1 MAMNNRVLSIEIG
14 NSFTKICEMD
24 YKVKKPKVYKV
35 LTVETPEG
43 IVVDGMLQPTQ
54 EYADR
59 MVNALGT
66 NGIRTKKV
74 IFTISSTRV
83 ASREVQ
89 IPNVKASKIEALVKT
104 NANEY
109 FPVDLTQ
116 YEIGHYLAGG
126 LTENGKL
133 RVMALAVP
141 KALLDSYYQLAQMCS
156 WEVECFDYS
165 SNSLYQIL
173 RDEKSEKVTMVIK
186 IDENSTIVT
195 VLSAGKVLLQRTV
208 AYGVQD
214 AIDTMIASGAYAVND
229 PMSAVERFQKKTCLN
244 RVLHPGDKV
253 WEENAGRWED
263 EDAGNVEVT
272 EARQKITASLE
283 PLIVGVSRV
292 IDFYDSRNSENPIEK
307 SYVTGLG
314 GSFSGMSKLFTN
326 CLERKV
332 HTLSEM
338 DDKIGMSKAIRSTR
352 PAAYISCLGA
362 VLAPVGL
369 IDKSTQKSKGLT
381 VVSGTNY
388 TFVSVAVLVLGVIL
402 SIAMAATSVTRYLGN
417 VAQNV
422 YLQNRV
428 QELQPAQAVY
438 NDYLAAEAQYD
449 KYTYLYAYTQ
459 TPNENLVEFINELEQ
474 ILPDS
479 FYTNSFSS
487 DQTGISMSVT
497 VEGKAAAARTILNI
511 RNMQSIDDVEISNIT
526 DSKDE
531 TGTSIVTFSITGSYK
546 VLGVILSIAMAA
558 TSVTRYLGNVAQNV
572 YLQNRVQELQPAQA
586 VYNDYLAAEA
596 QYDKYTY
603 LYAYTQTPNENLV
616 EFINE
621 LEQILP
627 DSFYTNSFSSDQ
639 TGISMSVT
647 VEGKAAAARTIL
659 NIRNMQSID
668 DVEISNITDSKDE
681 TGTSIVTFSIT
692 GSYKELTDETEESG
706 EAQADT
712 QTAQ

>member
-14 NSFTKICEMD
+14 NSFTKICEID

-43 IVVDGMLQPTQ
+43 VVVDGMLQPTQ
-54 EYADR
+54 EYADHL
-59 MVNALGT
+59 VNALGT

-89 IPNVKASKIEALVKT
+89 IPNVKASKIEALVKI
-104 NANEY
+104 NANDY

-126 LTENGKL
+126 LTEEGKL

-141 KALLDSYYQLAQMCS
+141 KALLDSYYQLAQMCG

-173 RDEKSEKVTMVIK
+173 RDEKSEKVTMMIK

-214 AIDTMIASGAYAVND
+214 AIETMIASGAYAVND

-244 RVLHPGDKV
+244 RVLHQGDKL

-272 EARQKITASLE
+272 AARQKITSSLE

-292 IDFYDSRNSENPIEK
+292 IDFYDSRNSNTPIERT
-307 SYVTGLG
+307 YVTGLG

-332 HTLSEM
+332 HTLSDM

-369 IDKSTQKSKGLT
+369 IDKSQQKGKGMT

-402 SIAMAATSVTRYLGN
+402 SIAMAVTSLTRYFGTVAEN
-417 VAQNV
+417 VA
-422 YLQNRV
+422 LQARV
-428 QELQPAQAVY
+428 EELQPAQTVY
-438 NDYLAAEAQYD
+438 NEYLSTAAQYD
-449 KYTYLYAYTQ
+449 KYKYLYEYTEN
-459 TPNENLVEFINELEQ
+459 PNENLVEFINELEQ
-474 ILPDS
+474 ILPSS
-479 FYTNSFSS
+479 FWTNSFSS
-487 DQTGISMSVT
+487 DMEGISMSVT

-511 RNMQSIDDVEISNIT
+511 RNMESIEDVQISNIT
-526 DSKDE
+526 DTQNELGESA
-531 TGTSIVTFSITGSYK
+531 VTFSITG
-546 VLGVILSIAMAA
+546 
-558 TSVTRYLGNVAQNV
+558 
-572 YLQNRVQELQPAQA
+572 
-586 VYNDYLAAEA
+586 
-596 QYDKYTY
+596 TY
-603 LYAYTQTPNENLV
+603 ADIHADTEETE
-616 EFINE
+616 
-621 LEQILP
+621 
-627 DSFYTNSFSSDQ
+627 S
-639 TGISMSVT
+639 TGDT
-647 VEGKAAAARTIL
+647 
-659 NIRNMQSID
+659 
-668 DVEISNITDSKDE
+668 
-681 TGTSIVTFSIT
+681 TGT
-692 GSYKELTDETEESG
+692 
-706 EAQADT
+706 
-712 QTAQ
+712 TAQ

>member
-14 NSFTKICEMD
+14 NSFTKICEID

-43 IVVDGMLQPTQ
+43 VVVDGMLQPTQ
-54 EYADR
+54 EYADHL
-59 MVNALGT
+59 VNALGT

-104 NANEY
+104 NANDY

-126 LTENGKL
+126 LTEEGKL

-141 KALLDSYYQLAQMCS
+141 KALLNSYYQLAQMCG

-173 RDEKSEKVTMVIK
+173 RDEKSEKVTMMIK

-214 AIDTMIASGAYAVND
+214 AIETMIASGAYAVND

-244 RVLHPGDKV
+244 RVLHQGDKL

-272 EARQKITASLE
+272 AARQKITSSLE

-292 IDFYDSRNSENPIEK
+292 IDFYDSRNSNTPIERT
-307 SYVTGLG
+307 YVTGLG

-332 HTLSEM
+332 HTLSDM

-369 IDKSTQKSKGLT
+369 IDKSQQKGKGMT

-402 SIAMAATSVTRYLGN
+402 SIAMAVTSLTRYFGTVAEN
-417 VAQNV
+417 VA
-422 YLQNRV
+422 LQARV
-428 QELQPAQAVY
+428 EELQPAQTVY
-438 NDYLAAEAQYD
+438 NEYLSAAAQYD
-449 KYTYLYAYTQ
+449 KYKYLYEYTEN
-459 TPNENLVEFINELEQ
+459 PNENLVEFINELEQ

-479 FYTNSFSS
+479 FYTDSFSS
-487 DQTGISMSVT
+487 DQTGISMTVN

-511 RNMQSIDDVEISNIT
+511 RNMESIEDVQISNIT
-526 DSKDE
+526 DNQDE
-531 TGTSIVTFSITGSYK
+531 MGGSWVMFSMTGTYRE
-546 VLGVILSIAMAA
+546 LS
-558 TSVTRYLGNVAQNV
+558 
-572 YLQNRVQELQPAQA
+572 
-586 VYNDYLAAEA
+586 
-596 QYDKYTY
+596 
-603 LYAYTQTPNENLV
+603 
-616 EFINE
+616 
-621 LEQILP
+621 
-627 DSFYTNSFSSDQ
+627 
-639 TGISMSVT
+639 
-647 VEGKAAAARTIL
+647 
-659 NIRNMQSID
+659 
-668 DVEISNITDSKDE
+668 
-681 TGTSIVTFSIT
+681 
-692 GSYKELTDETEESG
+692 DETEETG
-706 EAQADT
+706 ETVEST
-712 QTAQ
+712 QSVQ

>member
-14 NSFTKICEMD
+14 NSFTKICEID

-43 IVVDGMLQPTQ
+43 VVVDGMLQPTQ
-54 EYADR
+54 EYADHL
-59 MVNALGT
+59 VNALGT
-66 NGIRTKKV
+66 NGIRTKRV

-89 IPNVKASKIEALVKT
+89 IPNVKANKIEALVKT
-104 NANEY
+104 NANDY

-126 LTENGKL
+126 LTEEGKL

-141 KALLDSYYQLAQMCS
+141 KALLDSYYQLAQMCG

-173 RDEKSEKVTMVIK
+173 RDEKSEKVTMMIK

-214 AIDTMIASGAYAVND
+214 AIETMIASGAYAVSD

-244 RVLHPGDKV
+244 RVLHQGDKL

-263 EDAGNVEVT
+263 EDAGNAEVT
-272 EARQKITASLE
+272 AARQKITSSLE

-292 IDFYDSRNSENPIEK
+292 IDFYDSRNSNTPIERT
-307 SYVTGLG
+307 YVTGLG

-332 HTLSEM
+332 HTLSDM

-369 IDKSTQKSKGLT
+369 IDKSQQKGKGMT

-402 SIAMAATSVTRYLGN
+402 SIAMAVTSLTRYFGTVAEN
-417 VAQNV
+417 VA
-422 YLQNRV
+422 LQARV
-428 QELQPAQAVY
+428 EELQPAQTVY
-438 NDYLAAEAQYD
+438 NEYLSTAAQYD
-449 KYTYLYAYTQ
+449 KYKYLYEYTEN
-459 TPNENLVEFINELEQ
+459 PNENLVEFINELEQ

-479 FYTNSFSS
+479 FYTDSFSS
-487 DQTGISMSVT
+487 DQTGISMTVN

-511 RNMQSIDDVEISNIT
+511 RNMESIEDVQISNIT
-526 DSKDE
+526 DNQDE
-531 TGTSIVTFSITGSYK
+531 MGGSWVMFSMTGTYRE
-546 VLGVILSIAMAA
+546 LS
-558 TSVTRYLGNVAQNV
+558 
-572 YLQNRVQELQPAQA
+572 
-586 VYNDYLAAEA
+586 
-596 QYDKYTY
+596 
-603 LYAYTQTPNENLV
+603 
-616 EFINE
+616 
-621 LEQILP
+621 
-627 DSFYTNSFSSDQ
+627 
-639 TGISMSVT
+639 
-647 VEGKAAAARTIL
+647 
-659 NIRNMQSID
+659 
-668 DVEISNITDSKDE
+668 
-681 TGTSIVTFSIT
+681 
-692 GSYKELTDETEESG
+692 DETEETG
-706 EAQADT
+706 ETVEST
-712 QTAQ
+712 QSVQ

>member
-14 NSFTKICEMD
+14 NSFTKICEID

-43 IVVDGMLQPTQ
+43 VVVDGMLQPTQ
-54 EYADR
+54 EYADHL
-59 MVNALGT
+59 VNALGT
-66 NGIRTKKV
+66 NGIRTKRV

-89 IPNVKASKIEALVKT
+89 IPNVKANKIEALVKT
-104 NANEY
+104 NANDY

-126 LTENGKL
+126 LTEEGKL

-141 KALLDSYYQLAQMCS
+141 KALLNSYYQLAQMCG

-173 RDEKSEKVTMVIK
+173 RDEKSEKVTMMIK

-214 AIDTMIASGAYAVND
+214 AIETMIASGAYAVND

-244 RVLHPGDKV
+244 RVLHQGDKL

-272 EARQKITASLE
+272 AARQKITASLE

-292 IDFYDSRNSENPIEK
+292 IDFYDSRNSNTPIERT
-307 SYVTGLG
+307 YVTGLG

-369 IDKSTQKSKGLT
+369 IDKSTQKAKGLT

-402 SIAMAATSVTRYLGN
+402 SIAMAVTSLTRYFGTVAEN
-417 VAQNV
+417 VA
-422 YLQNRV
+422 LQARV
-428 QELQPAQAVY
+428 EELQPAQTVY
-438 NDYLAAEAQYD
+438 NEYLSTAAQYD
-449 KYTYLYAYTQ
+449 KYKYLYEYTEN
-459 TPNENLVEFINELEQ
+459 PNENLVEFINELEQ
-474 ILPDS
+474 ILPSS
-479 FYTNSFSS
+479 FWTNSFSS
-487 DQTGISMSVT
+487 DMEGISMSVT

-511 RNMQSIDDVEISNIT
+511 RNMESIEDVQISNIT
-526 DSKDE
+526 DTQNELGESA
-531 TGTSIVTFSITGSYK
+531 VTFSITG
-546 VLGVILSIAMAA
+546 
-558 TSVTRYLGNVAQNV
+558 
-572 YLQNRVQELQPAQA
+572 
-586 VYNDYLAAEA
+586 
-596 QYDKYTY
+596 TY
-603 LYAYTQTPNENLV
+603 ADIHADTEETE
-616 EFINE
+616 
-621 LEQILP
+621 
-627 DSFYTNSFSSDQ
+627 S
-639 TGISMSVT
+639 TGDT
-647 VEGKAAAARTIL
+647 
-659 NIRNMQSID
+659 
-668 DVEISNITDSKDE
+668 
-681 TGTSIVTFSIT
+681 TGT
-692 GSYKELTDETEESG
+692 
-706 EAQADT
+706 
-712 QTAQ
+712 TAQ

>member
-14 NSFTKICEMD
+14 NSFTKICEID

-43 IVVDGMLQPTQ
+43 VVVDGMLQPTQ
-54 EYADR
+54 EYADHL
-59 MVNALGT
+59 VNALGT
-66 NGIRTKKV
+66 NGIRTKRV

-89 IPNVKASKIEALVKT
+89 IPNVKANKIEALVKT
-104 NANEY
+104 NANDY

-126 LTENGKL
+126 LTEEGKL

-141 KALLDSYYQLAQMCS
+141 KALLNSYYQLAQMCG

-173 RDEKSEKVTMVIK
+173 RDEKSEKVTMMIK

-214 AIDTMIASGAYAVND
+214 AIETMIASGAYAVND

-244 RVLHPGDKV
+244 RVLHQGDKL

-272 EARQKITASLE
+272 AARQKITASLE

-292 IDFYDSRNSENPIEK
+292 IDFYDSRNSNTPIERT
-307 SYVTGLG
+307 YVTGLG

-332 HTLSEM
+332 HTLSDM

-369 IDKSTQKSKGLT
+369 IDKSQQKGKGMT

-402 SIAMAATSVTRYLGN
+402 SIAMAVTSLTRYFGTVAEN
-417 VAQNV
+417 VA
-422 YLQNRV
+422 LQARV
-428 QELQPAQAVY
+428 EELQPAQTVY
-438 NDYLAAEAQYD
+438 NEYLSAAAQYD
-449 KYTYLYAYTQ
+449 KYKYLYEYTEN
-459 TPNENLVEFINELEQ
+459 PNENLVEFINELEQ

-479 FYTNSFSS
+479 FYTDSFSS
-487 DQTGISMSVT
+487 DQTGISMTVN

-511 RNMQSIDDVEISNIT
+511 RNMESVEDVQISNIT
-526 DSKDE
+526 DNQDE
-531 TGTSIVTFSITGSYK
+531 MGGSWVMFSMTGTYRE
-546 VLGVILSIAMAA
+546 LS
-558 TSVTRYLGNVAQNV
+558 
-572 YLQNRVQELQPAQA
+572 
-586 VYNDYLAAEA
+586 
-596 QYDKYTY
+596 
-603 LYAYTQTPNENLV
+603 
-616 EFINE
+616 
-621 LEQILP
+621 
-627 DSFYTNSFSSDQ
+627 
-639 TGISMSVT
+639 
-647 VEGKAAAARTIL
+647 
-659 NIRNMQSID
+659 
-668 DVEISNITDSKDE
+668 
-681 TGTSIVTFSIT
+681 
-692 GSYKELTDETEESG
+692 DETEETG
-706 EAQADT
+706 ETVEST
-712 QTAQ
+712 QSVQ

>member
-1 MAMNNRVLSIEIG
+1 MNNRVLSIEIG

-54 EYADR
+54 EYADHL
-59 MVNALGT
+59 VNALGT

-74 IFTISSTRV
+74 LFTISSTRV

-89 IPNVKASKIEALVKT
+89 IPNVKANKIEALVKT
-104 NANEY
+104 NASDY

-126 LTENGKL
+126 LAENGKL

-141 KALLDSYYQLAQMCS
+141 KALLNSYYQLAQMCG
-156 WEVECFDYS
+156 WEIECFDYS

-214 AIDTMIASGAYAVND
+214 AIDTMIASGAYAVNN

-272 EARQKITASLE
+272 AARQKITASLE

-369 IDKSTQKSKGLT
+369 IDKSTQKAKGLT

-402 SIAMAATSVTRYLGN
+402 SIAMAATSVTRYFGTVAEN
-417 VAQNV
+417 VA
-422 YLQNRV
+422 LQARV
-428 QELQPAQAVY
+428 EELQPAQTVY
-438 NDYLAAEAQYD
+438 NEYLSTAAQYD
-449 KYTYLYAYTQ
+449 KYKYLYEYTEN
-459 TPNENLVEFINELEQ
+459 PNENLVEFINELEQ
-474 ILPDS
+474 ILPSS
-479 FYTNSFSS
+479 FWTNSFSS
-487 DQTGISMSVT
+487 DMEGISMSVT

-511 RNMQSIDDVEISNIT
+511 RNMKSISDVQISNIT
-526 DSKDE
+526 DTQNELGESA
-531 TGTSIVTFSITGSYK
+531 VTFSITG
-546 VLGVILSIAMAA
+546 
-558 TSVTRYLGNVAQNV
+558 
-572 YLQNRVQELQPAQA
+572 
-586 VYNDYLAAEA
+586 
-596 QYDKYTY
+596 TY
-603 LYAYTQTPNENLV
+603 ADIHADTEETE
-616 EFINE
+616 
-621 LEQILP
+621 
-627 DSFYTNSFSSDQ
+627 S
-639 TGISMSVT
+639 TGDT
-647 VEGKAAAARTIL
+647 
-659 NIRNMQSID
+659 
-668 DVEISNITDSKDE
+668 
-681 TGTSIVTFSIT
+681 TGT
-692 GSYKELTDETEESG
+692 
-706 EAQADT
+706 
-712 QTAQ
+712 TAQ

>member
-14 NSFTKICEMD
+14 NSFTKICEID

-43 IVVDGMLQPTQ
+43 VVVDGMLQPTQ
-54 EYADR
+54 EYADHL
-59 MVNALGT
+59 VNALGT
-66 NGIRTKKV
+66 NGIRTKRV

-104 NANEY
+104 NANDY

-126 LTENGKL
+126 LTEEGKL

-141 KALLDSYYQLAQMCS
+141 KALLDSYYQLAQMCG

-173 RDEKSEKVTMVIK
+173 RDEKSEKVTMMIK

-214 AIDTMIASGAYAVND
+214 AIETMIASGAYAVND

-244 RVLHPGDKV
+244 RVLHQGDKL

-263 EDAGNVEVT
+263 EDAGNAEVT
-272 EARQKITASLE
+272 AARQKITSSLE

-292 IDFYDSRNSENPIEK
+292 IDFYDSRNSNTPIERT
-307 SYVTGLG
+307 YVTGLG

-332 HTLSEM
+332 HTLSDME
-338 DDKIGMSKAIRSTR
+338 DKIGMSKAIRSTR

-369 IDKSTQKSKGLT
+369 IDKSQQKAKGMT

-402 SIAMAATSVTRYLGN
+402 SIAMAVTSMTRYFGTVAEN
-417 VAQNV
+417 VA
-422 YLQNRV
+422 LQARV
-428 QELQPAQAVY
+428 EELQPAQTVY
-438 NDYLAAEAQYD
+438 NEYLSAAAQYD
-449 KYTYLYAYTQ
+449 KYKYLYEYTEN
-459 TPNENLVEFINELEQ
+459 PNENLVEFINELEQ

-479 FYTNSFSS
+479 FYTDSFSS
-487 DQTGISMSVT
+487 DQTGISMTVN

-511 RNMQSIDDVEISNIT
+511 RNMESIEDVQISNIT
-526 DSKDE
+526 DNQDE
-531 TGTSIVTFSITGSYK
+531 MGGSWVMFSMTGTYRE
-546 VLGVILSIAMAA
+546 LS
-558 TSVTRYLGNVAQNV
+558 
-572 YLQNRVQELQPAQA
+572 
-586 VYNDYLAAEA
+586 
-596 QYDKYTY
+596 
-603 LYAYTQTPNENLV
+603 
-616 EFINE
+616 
-621 LEQILP
+621 
-627 DSFYTNSFSSDQ
+627 
-639 TGISMSVT
+639 
-647 VEGKAAAARTIL
+647 
-659 NIRNMQSID
+659 
-668 DVEISNITDSKDE
+668 
-681 TGTSIVTFSIT
+681 
-692 GSYKELTDETEESG
+692 DETEETG
-706 EAQADT
+706 ETVEST
-712 QTAQ
+712 QSVQ

>member
-1 MAMNNRVLSIEIG
+1 MNNRVLSIEIG
-14 NSFTKICEMD
+14 NSFTKICEID

-43 IVVDGMLQPTQ
+43 VVVDGMLQPTQ
-54 EYADR
+54 EYADHL
-59 MVNALGT
+59 VNALGT
-66 NGIRTKKV
+66 NGIRTRKV

-89 IPNVKASKIEALVKT
+89 IPNVKANKIEALVKT
-104 NANEY
+104 NANDY

-126 LTENGKL
+126 LTEDGKL

-141 KALLDSYYQLAQMCS
+141 KALLNSYYQLAQMCG

-173 RDEKSEKVTMVIK
+173 RDEKTETVTMMIK
-186 IDENSTIVT
+186 IDENNTIVT

-214 AIDTMIASGAYAVND
+214 AIETMIASGAYAVND

-244 RVLHPGDKV
+244 RVLHQGDKL

-272 EARQKITASLE
+272 AARQKITSSLE
-283 PLIVGVSRV
+283 TLIVGVSRV
-292 IDFYDSRNSENPIEK
+292 IDFYDSRNGDNPIQK
-307 SYVTGLG
+307 TFVTGLG

-332 HTLSEM
+332 HTLSDME
-338 DDKIGMSKAIRSTR
+338 DKIGMSKAIRSTR

-369 IDKSTQKSKGLT
+369 IDKSQQKTKGMT

-402 SIAMAATSVTRYLGN
+402 SIAMAVTSLTRYFGTVAEN
-417 VAQNV
+417 VA
-422 YLQNRV
+422 LQARV
-428 QELQPAQAVY
+428 EELQPAQAVY
-438 NDYLAAEAQYD
+438 NDYLATAAQYD
-449 KYTYLYAYTQ
+449 KYQYLYEYTEN
-459 TPNENLVEFINELEQ
+459 PNENLVEFINELEQ
-474 ILPDS
+474 ILPSS
-479 FYTNSFSS
+479 FWTNSFSS
-487 DQTGISMSVT
+487 DMEGISMSVT

-511 RNMQSIDDVEISNIT
+511 RNMESIEDVQISGIT

-531 TGTSIVTFSITGSYK
+531 AGKSTVTFSITGTYK
-546 VLGVILSIAMAA
+546 A
-558 TSVTRYLGNVAQNV
+558 
-572 YLQNRVQELQPAQA
+572 
-586 VYNDYLAAEA
+586 
-596 QYDKYTY
+596 
-603 LYAYTQTPNENLV
+603 
-616 EFINE
+616 
-621 LEQILP
+621 
-627 DSFYTNSFSSDQ
+627 
-639 TGISMSVT
+639 
-647 VEGKAAAARTIL
+647 
-659 NIRNMQSID
+659 
-668 DVEISNITDSKDE
+668 
-681 TGTSIVTFSIT
+681 
-692 GSYKELTDETEESG
+692 LTDESAEQT
-706 EAQADT
+706 DT
-712 QTAQ
+712 LTVQ

>member
-1 MAMNNRVLSIEIG
+1 MAMNNRVLSIEIS
-14 NSFTKICEMD
+14 NSFTKICEID

-43 IVVDGMLQPTQ
+43 VVVDGMLQPTQ
-54 EYADR
+54 EYADHL
-59 MVNALGT
+59 VNALGT
-66 NGIRTKKV
+66 NGIHTKRV

-89 IPNVKASKIEALVKT
+89 IPNVKANKIEALVKT
-104 NANEY
+104 NANDY

-126 LTENGKL
+126 LTEEGKL

-141 KALLDSYYQLAQMCS
+141 KALLDSYYQLAQMCG

-173 RDEKSEKVTMVIK
+173 RDEKSEKVTMMIK

-214 AIDTMIASGAYAVND
+214 AIETMIASGAYAVND

-244 RVLHPGDKV
+244 RVLHQGDKL

-272 EARQKITASLE
+272 AARQKITSSLE

-292 IDFYDSRNSENPIEK
+292 IDFYDSRNSNTPIERT
-307 SYVTGLG
+307 YVTGLG

-332 HTLSEM
+332 HTLSDM

-369 IDKSTQKSKGLT
+369 IDKSQQKGKGMT

-402 SIAMAATSVTRYLGN
+402 SIAMAVTSLTRYFGTVAEN
-417 VAQNV
+417 VA
-422 YLQNRV
+422 LQARV
-428 QELQPAQAVY
+428 EELQPAQTVY
-438 NDYLAAEAQYD
+438 NEYLSTAAQYD
-449 KYTYLYAYTQ
+449 KYKYLYEYTEN
-459 TPNENLVEFINELEQ
+459 PNENLVEFINELEQ

-479 FYTNSFSS
+479 FYTDSFSS
-487 DQTGISMSVT
+487 DQTGISMTVN

-511 RNMQSIDDVEISNIT
+511 RNMESIEDVQISNIT
-526 DSKDE
+526 DNQDE
-531 TGTSIVTFSITGSYK
+531 MGGSWVMFSMTGTYRE
-546 VLGVILSIAMAA
+546 LS
-558 TSVTRYLGNVAQNV
+558 
-572 YLQNRVQELQPAQA
+572 
-586 VYNDYLAAEA
+586 
-596 QYDKYTY
+596 
-603 LYAYTQTPNENLV
+603 
-616 EFINE
+616 
-621 LEQILP
+621 
-627 DSFYTNSFSSDQ
+627 
-639 TGISMSVT
+639 
-647 VEGKAAAARTIL
+647 
-659 NIRNMQSID
+659 
-668 DVEISNITDSKDE
+668 
-681 TGTSIVTFSIT
+681 
-692 GSYKELTDETEESG
+692 DETEETG
-706 EAQADT
+706 ETVEST
-712 QTAQ
+712 QSVQ

>member
-1 MAMNNRVLSIEIG
+1 MNNRVLSIEIG
-14 NSFTKICEMD
+14 NSFTKICEID

-43 IVVDGMLQPTQ
+43 VVVDGMLQPTQ
-54 EYADR
+54 EYADHL
-59 MVNALGT
+59 VSALGT
-66 NGIRTKKV
+66 NGIRTRRV

-89 IPNVKASKIEALVKT
+89 IPNVKANKIEALVKT
-104 NANEY
+104 NANDY

-126 LTENGKL
+126 LTEEGKL

-141 KALLDSYYQLAQMCS
+141 KALLNSYYQLAQMCG

-173 RDEKSEKVTMVIK
+173 RDEKSEKVTMMIK
-186 IDENSTIVT
+186 IDENNTIVT

-214 AIDTMIASGAYAVND
+214 AIETMIASGAYAVND

-244 RVLHPGDKV
+244 RVLHQGDKV

-272 EARQKITASLE
+272 AARQKITASLE

-292 IDFYDSRNSENPIEK
+292 IDFYDSRNGDTPIERT
-307 SYVTGLG
+307 YVTGLG

-332 HTLSEM
+332 HTLSDM

-369 IDKSTQKSKGLT
+369 IDKSQQKAKGMT

-402 SIAMAATSVTRYLGN
+402 SIAMAVTSLTRYFGTVAEN
-417 VAQNV
+417 VA
-422 YLQNRV
+422 LQARV
-428 QELQPAQAVY
+428 EELQPAQAVY
-438 NDYLAAEAQYD
+438 NEYLSAAAQYD
-449 KYTYLYAYTQ
+449 KYKYLYEYTEN
-459 TPNENLVEFINELEQ
+459 PNENLVEFINELEQ

-479 FYTNSFSS
+479 FYTDSFSS
-487 DQTGISMSVT
+487 DQTGISMTVN

-511 RNMQSIDDVEISNIT
+511 RNMESIEDVQISNIT
-526 DSKDE
+526 DNQDE
-531 TGTSIVTFSITGSYK
+531 MGGSWVMFSMTGTY
-546 VLGVILSIAMAA
+546 
-558 TSVTRYLGNVAQNV
+558 R
-572 YLQNRVQELQPAQA
+572 
-586 VYNDYLAAEA
+586 
-596 QYDKYTY
+596 
-603 LYAYTQTPNENLV
+603 
-616 EFINE
+616 
-621 LEQILP
+621 
-627 DSFYTNSFSSDQ
+627 
-639 TGISMSVT
+639 
-647 VEGKAAAARTIL
+647 
-659 NIRNMQSID
+659 
-668 DVEISNITDSKDE
+668 
-681 TGTSIVTFSIT
+681 
-692 GSYKELTDETEESG
+692 ELTDETEETEETG
-706 EAQADT
+706 ETVEST
-712 QTAQ
+712 QSVQ

>member
-14 NSFTKICEMD
+14 NSFTKICEID

-43 IVVDGMLQPTQ
+43 VVVDGMLQPTQ
-54 EYADR
+54 EYADHL
-59 MVNALGT
+59 VNALGT

-89 IPNVKASKIEALVKT
+89 IPNVKANKIEALVKT
-104 NANEY
+104 NANDY

-126 LTENGKL
+126 LTEEGKL

-141 KALLDSYYQLAQMCS
+141 KALLNSYYQLAQMCG

-173 RDEKSEKVTMVIK
+173 RDEKSEKVTMMIK
-186 IDENSTIVT
+186 IDENNTIVT

-214 AIDTMIASGAYAVND
+214 AIETMIASGAYAVND

-244 RVLHPGDKV
+244 RVLHQGDKV

-272 EARQKITASLE
+272 AARQKITSTLE

-292 IDFYDSRNSENPIEK
+292 IDFYDSRNGDTPIERT
-307 SYVTGLG
+307 YVTGLG

-332 HTLSEM
+332 HTLSDM

-369 IDKSTQKSKGLT
+369 IDKSQQKAKGMT

-402 SIAMAATSVTRYLGN
+402 SIAMAVTSLTRYFGTVAEN
-417 VAQNV
+417 VA
-422 YLQNRV
+422 LQARV
-428 QELQPAQAVY
+428 EELQPAQTVY
-438 NDYLAAEAQYD
+438 NEYLSAAAQYD
-449 KYTYLYAYTQ
+449 KYKYLYEYTEN
-459 TPNENLVEFINELEQ
+459 PNENLVEFINELEQ

-479 FYTNSFSS
+479 FYTDSFSS
-487 DQTGISMSVT
+487 DQTGISMTVN

-511 RNMQSIDDVEISNIT
+511 RNMESIEDVQISNIT
-526 DSKDE
+526 DNQDE
-531 TGTSIVTFSITGSYK
+531 MGGSWVMFSMTGTYRE
-546 VLGVILSIAMAA
+546 LS
-558 TSVTRYLGNVAQNV
+558 
-572 YLQNRVQELQPAQA
+572 
-586 VYNDYLAAEA
+586 
-596 QYDKYTY
+596 
-603 LYAYTQTPNENLV
+603 
-616 EFINE
+616 
-621 LEQILP
+621 
-627 DSFYTNSFSSDQ
+627 
-639 TGISMSVT
+639 
-647 VEGKAAAARTIL
+647 
-659 NIRNMQSID
+659 
-668 DVEISNITDSKDE
+668 
-681 TGTSIVTFSIT
+681 
-692 GSYKELTDETEESG
+692 DETEETG
-706 EAQADT
+706 ETVEST
-712 QTAQ
+712 QSVQ

>member
-14 NSFTKICEMD
+14 NSFTKICEID

-43 IVVDGMLQPTQ
+43 VVVDGMLQPTQ
-54 EYADR
+54 EYADHL
-59 MVNALGT
+59 VNALGT
-66 NGIRTKKV
+66 NGIRTKRV

-89 IPNVKASKIEALVKT
+89 IPNVKANKIEALVKT
-104 NANEY
+104 NANDY

-126 LTENGKL
+126 LTEEGKL

-141 KALLDSYYQLAQMCS
+141 KALLNSYYQLAQMCG

-173 RDEKSEKVTMVIK
+173 RDEKSEKVTMMIK

-214 AIDTMIASGAYAVND
+214 AIETMIASGAYAVND

-244 RVLHPGDKV
+244 RVLHQGDKL

-272 EARQKITASLE
+272 AARQKITATLE
-283 PLIVGVSRV
+283 PLIVGVNRV
-292 IDFYDSRNSENPIEK
+292 IDFYDSRNGDTPIERT
-307 SYVTGLG
+307 YVTGLG

-332 HTLSEM
+332 HTLSDME
-338 DDKIGMSKAIRSTR
+338 DKIGMSKAIRSTR

-369 IDKSTQKSKGLT
+369 IDKSQQKAKGMT

-402 SIAMAATSVTRYLGN
+402 SIAMAVTSLTRYFGTVAEN
-417 VAQNV
+417 VA
-422 YLQNRV
+422 LQARV
-428 QELQPAQAVY
+428 EELQPAQTVY
-438 NDYLAAEAQYD
+438 NEYLSAAAQYD
-449 KYTYLYAYTQ
+449 KYKYLYEYTEN
-459 TPNENLVEFINELEQ
+459 PNENLVEFINELEQ

-479 FYTNSFSS
+479 FYTDSFSS
-487 DQTGISMSVT
+487 DQTGISMTVN

-511 RNMQSIDDVEISNIT
+511 RNMESIEDVQISNIT
-526 DSKDE
+526 DNQDE
-531 TGTSIVTFSITGSYK
+531 MGGSWVMFSMTGTYRE
-546 VLGVILSIAMAA
+546 LS
-558 TSVTRYLGNVAQNV
+558 
-572 YLQNRVQELQPAQA
+572 
-586 VYNDYLAAEA
+586 
-596 QYDKYTY
+596 
-603 LYAYTQTPNENLV
+603 
-616 EFINE
+616 
-621 LEQILP
+621 
-627 DSFYTNSFSSDQ
+627 
-639 TGISMSVT
+639 
-647 VEGKAAAARTIL
+647 
-659 NIRNMQSID
+659 
-668 DVEISNITDSKDE
+668 
-681 TGTSIVTFSIT
+681 
-692 GSYKELTDETEESG
+692 DETEETG
-706 EAQADT
+706 ETVEST
-712 QTAQ
+712 QSVQ

>member
-14 NSFTKICEMD
+14 NSFTKICEID

-54 EYADR
+54 EYADQL
-59 MVNALGT
+59 VNALGT
-66 NGIRTKKV
+66 NGIHTKRV

-89 IPNVKASKIEALVKT
+89 IPNVKANKIETLVKT
-104 NANEY
+104 NANDY

-126 LTENGKL
+126 LTEDGKL

-141 KALLDSYYQLAQMCS
+141 KALLNSYYQLAQMCG

-173 RDEKSEKVTMVIK
+173 RDEKTETVTMMIK
-186 IDENSTIVT
+186 IDENNTIVT

-214 AIDTMIASGAYAVND
+214 AIETMIASGVYAVND

-244 RVLHPGDKV
+244 RVLHQGDKL

-272 EARQKITASLE
+272 AARQKITSTLE
-283 PLIVGVSRV
+283 PLIVGVNRV
-292 IDFYDSRNSENPIEK
+292 IDFYDSRNGDTPIERT
-307 SYVTGLG
+307 YVTGLG

-332 HTLSEM
+332 HTLSDM

-369 IDKSTQKSKGLT
+369 IDKSQQKAKGMT

-402 SIAMAATSVTRYLGN
+402 SIAMAVTSLTRYFGTVAEN
-417 VAQNV
+417 VA
-422 YLQNRV
+422 LQARV
-428 QELQPAQAVY
+428 EELQPAQTVY
-438 NDYLAAEAQYD
+438 NEYLSAAAQYD
-449 KYTYLYAYTQ
+449 KYKYLYEYTEN
-459 TPNENLVEFINELEQ
+459 PNENLVEFINELEQ
-474 ILPDS
+474 ILPSS
-479 FYTNSFSS
+479 FWTNSFSS
-487 DQTGISMSVT
+487 DLEGISMSVS
-497 VEGKAAAARTILNI
+497 VAGKEAAARTILNI
-511 RNMQSIDDVEISNIT
+511 RNMKSISDVQISNIT
-526 DSKDE
+526 DTQNEIGESV
-531 TGTSIVTFSITGSYK
+531 VTFSITG
-546 VLGVILSIAMAA
+546 
-558 TSVTRYLGNVAQNV
+558 
-572 YLQNRVQELQPAQA
+572 
-586 VYNDYLAAEA
+586 
-596 QYDKYTY
+596 TY
-603 LYAYTQTPNENLV
+603 ADLNE
-616 EFINE
+616 
-621 LEQILP
+621 
-627 DSFYTNSFSSDQ
+627 
-639 TGISMSVT
+639 
-647 VEGKAAAARTIL
+647 
-659 NIRNMQSID
+659 
-668 DVEISNITDSKDE
+668 
-681 TGTSIVTFSIT
+681 
-692 GSYKELTDETEESG
+692 ETEETEETGETSG
-706 EAQADT
+706 T
-712 QTAQ
+712 TAQ

>member
-1 MAMNNRVLSIEIG
+1 MNNRVLSIEIG
-14 NSFTKICEMD
+14 NSFTKICEID

-43 IVVDGMLQPTQ
+43 VVVDGMLQPTQ
-54 EYADR
+54 EYADHL
-59 MVNALGT
+59 VNALGT
-66 NGIRTKKV
+66 NGIRTKRV

-89 IPNVKASKIEALVKT
+89 IPNVKANKIEALVKT
-104 NANEY
+104 NANDY

-126 LTENGKL
+126 LTEEGKL

-141 KALLDSYYQLAQMCS
+141 KALLNSYYQLAQMCG

-173 RDEKSEKVTMVIK
+173 RDERSEKVTMMIK

-214 AIDTMIASGAYAVND
+214 AIETMIASGAYAVND

-244 RVLHPGDKV
+244 RVLHQGDKV

-272 EARQKITASLE
+272 AARQKITASLE

-292 IDFYDSRNSENPIEK
+292 IDFYDSRNGDTPIERT
-307 SYVTGLG
+307 YVTGLG

-332 HTLSEM
+332 HTLSDME
-338 DDKIGMSKAIRSTR
+338 DKIGMSKAIRSTR

-369 IDKSTQKSKGLT
+369 IDKSQQKAKGMT

-402 SIAMAATSVTRYLGN
+402 SIAMAVTSLTRYFGTVAEN
-417 VAQNV
+417 VA
-422 YLQNRV
+422 LQARV
-428 QELQPAQAVY
+428 EELQPAQAVY
-438 NDYLAAEAQYD
+438 NDYLATAAQYD
-449 KYTYLYAYTQ
+449 KYKYLYEYTEN
-459 TPNENLVEFINELEQ
+459 PNENLVEFINELEQ
-474 ILPDS
+474 ILPSS
-479 FYTNSFSS
+479 FWTNSFSS
-487 DQTGISMSVT
+487 DMEGISMSVT

-511 RNMQSIDDVEISNIT
+511 RNMESIEDVQISNIT
-526 DSKDE
+526 DTQNELGESA
-531 TGTSIVTFSITGSYK
+531 VTFSITG
-546 VLGVILSIAMAA
+546 
-558 TSVTRYLGNVAQNV
+558 
-572 YLQNRVQELQPAQA
+572 
-586 VYNDYLAAEA
+586 
-596 QYDKYTY
+596 TY
-603 LYAYTQTPNENLV
+603 ADIHADTEETE
-616 EFINE
+616 
-621 LEQILP
+621 
-627 DSFYTNSFSSDQ
+627 S
-639 TGISMSVT
+639 TGDT
-647 VEGKAAAARTIL
+647 
-659 NIRNMQSID
+659 
-668 DVEISNITDSKDE
+668 
-681 TGTSIVTFSIT
+681 TGT
-692 GSYKELTDETEESG
+692 
-706 EAQADT
+706 
-712 QTAQ
+712 TAQ

>member
-14 NSFTKICEMD
+14 NSFTKICEID

-43 IVVDGMLQPTQ
+43 VVVDGMLQPTQ
-54 EYADR
+54 EYADHL
-59 MVNALGT
+59 VNALGT

-89 IPNVKASKIEALVKT
+89 IPNVKANKIEALVKT
-104 NANEY
+104 NANDY

-126 LTENGKL
+126 LTEEGKL

-141 KALLDSYYQLAQMCS
+141 KALLDSYYQLAQMCG

-173 RDEKSEKVTMVIK
+173 RDEKSEKVTMMIK

-214 AIDTMIASGAYAVND
+214 AIETMIASGAYAVND

-244 RVLHPGDKV
+244 RVLHQGDKL

-272 EARQKITASLE
+272 AARQKITSSLE

-292 IDFYDSRNSENPIEK
+292 IDFYDSRNSNTPIERT
-307 SYVTGLG
+307 YVTGLG

-332 HTLSEM
+332 HTLSDM

-369 IDKSTQKSKGLT
+369 IDKSQQKGKGMT

-402 SIAMAATSVTRYLGN
+402 SIAMAVTSLTRYFGTVAEN
-417 VAQNV
+417 VA
-422 YLQNRV
+422 LQERV
-428 QELQPAQAVY
+428 EELQPAQTVY
-438 NDYLAAEAQYD
+438 NEYLSTAAQYD
-449 KYTYLYAYTQ
+449 KYKYLYEYTEN
-459 TPNENLVEFINELEQ
+459 PNENLVEFINELEQ
-474 ILPDS
+474 ILPSS
-479 FYTNSFSS
+479 FWTNSFSS
-487 DQTGISMSVT
+487 DMEGISMSVT

-511 RNMQSIDDVEISNIT
+511 RNMESIEDVQISNIT
-526 DSKDE
+526 DTQNELGESA
-531 TGTSIVTFSITGSYK
+531 VTFSITG
-546 VLGVILSIAMAA
+546 
-558 TSVTRYLGNVAQNV
+558 
-572 YLQNRVQELQPAQA
+572 
-586 VYNDYLAAEA
+586 
-596 QYDKYTY
+596 TY
-603 LYAYTQTPNENLV
+603 ADIHADTEETE
-616 EFINE
+616 
-621 LEQILP
+621 
-627 DSFYTNSFSSDQ
+627 S
-639 TGISMSVT
+639 TGDT
-647 VEGKAAAARTIL
+647 
-659 NIRNMQSID
+659 
-668 DVEISNITDSKDE
+668 
-681 TGTSIVTFSIT
+681 TGT
-692 GSYKELTDETEESG
+692 
-706 EAQADT
+706 
-712 QTAQ
+712 TAQ

>member
-14 NSFTKICEMD
+14 NSFTKICEID

-54 EYADR
+54 EYADHL
-59 MVNALGT
+59 VNALGT
-66 NGIRTKKV
+66 NGIRTRKV

-89 IPNVKASKIEALVKT
+89 IPNVKANKIEALVKT
-104 NANEY
+104 NANDY

-126 LTENGKL
+126 LTEAGKL

-141 KALLDSYYQLAQMCS
+141 KALLNSYYQLAQMCG

-173 RDEKSEKVTMVIK
+173 RDEKTETVTMMIK

-214 AIDTMIASGAYAVND
+214 AIETMIASGAYAVND

-244 RVLHPGDKV
+244 RVLHQGDKL

-272 EARQKITASLE
+272 AARQKITSTLE
-283 PLIVGVSRV
+283 PLIVGVNRV
-292 IDFYDSRNSENPIEK
+292 IDFYDSRNGDTPIERT
-307 SYVTGLG
+307 YVTGLG

-332 HTLSEM
+332 HTLSDM

-369 IDKSTQKSKGLT
+369 IDKSQQKAKGMT

-402 SIAMAATSVTRYLGN
+402 SIAMAVTSLTRYFGTVAEN
-417 VAQNV
+417 VA
-422 YLQNRV
+422 LQARV
-428 QELQPAQAVY
+428 EELQPAQAVY
-438 NDYLAAEAQYD
+438 NEYLSAAAQYD
-449 KYTYLYAYTQ
+449 KYKYLYEYTEN
-459 TPNENLVEFINELEQ
+459 PNENLVEFINELEQ

-479 FYTNSFSS
+479 FYTDSFSS
-487 DQTGISMSVT
+487 DQTGISMTVN
-497 VEGKAAAARTILNI
+497 VEGKAAAARTILNV
-511 RNMQSIDDVEISNIT
+511 RNMESIEDVQISNIT
-526 DSKDE
+526 DNQDE
-531 TGTSIVTFSITGSYK
+531 MGGSWVMFSMTGTY
-546 VLGVILSIAMAA
+546 
-558 TSVTRYLGNVAQNV
+558 R
-572 YLQNRVQELQPAQA
+572 
-586 VYNDYLAAEA
+586 
-596 QYDKYTY
+596 
-603 LYAYTQTPNENLV
+603 
-616 EFINE
+616 
-621 LEQILP
+621 
-627 DSFYTNSFSSDQ
+627 
-639 TGISMSVT
+639 
-647 VEGKAAAARTIL
+647 
-659 NIRNMQSID
+659 
-668 DVEISNITDSKDE
+668 
-681 TGTSIVTFSIT
+681 
-692 GSYKELTDETEESG
+692 ELTDETEETG
-706 EAQADT
+706 EIVEST
-712 QTAQ
+712 QSVQ

>member
-1 MAMNNRVLSIEIG
+1 MNNRVLSIEIS
-14 NSFTKICEMD
+14 NSFTKICEID

-43 IVVDGMLQPTQ
+43 VVVDGMLQPTQ
-54 EYADR
+54 EYADHL
-59 MVNALGT
+59 VNALGT
-66 NGIRTKKV
+66 NGIHTKRV

-89 IPNVKASKIEALVKT
+89 IPNVKANKIEALVKT
-104 NANEY
+104 NANDY

-126 LTENGKL
+126 LTEEGKL

-141 KALLDSYYQLAQMCS
+141 KALLDSYYQLAQMCG

-173 RDEKSEKVTMVIK
+173 RDEKSEKVTMMIK
-186 IDENSTIVT
+186 IDENNTIVT

-214 AIDTMIASGAYAVND
+214 AIETMIASGVYAVND

-244 RVLHPGDKV
+244 RVLHPGDKL

-272 EARQKITASLE
+272 AARQKITSTLE
-283 PLIVGVSRV
+283 PLIVGVNRV
-292 IDFYDSRNSENPIEK
+292 IDFYDSRNGDTPIERT
-307 SYVTGLG
+307 YVTGLG

-332 HTLSEM
+332 HTLSDME
-338 DDKIGMSKAIRSTR
+338 DKIGMSKAIRSTR

-369 IDKSTQKSKGLT
+369 IDKNQQKAKGMT

-402 SIAMAATSVTRYLGN
+402 SIAMAVTSLTRYFGTVAEN
-417 VAQNV
+417 VA
-422 YLQNRV
+422 LQARV
-428 QELQPAQAVY
+428 EELQPAQAVY
-438 NDYLAAEAQYD
+438 NEYLSAAAQYD
-449 KYTYLYAYTQ
+449 KYKYLYEYTEN
-459 TPNENLVEFINELEQ
+459 PNENLVEFINELEQ

-479 FYTNSFSS
+479 FYTDSFSS
-487 DQTGISMSVT
+487 DQTGISMTVN

-511 RNMQSIDDVEISNIT
+511 RNMESIEDVQISNIT
-526 DSKDE
+526 DNQDE
-531 TGTSIVTFSITGSYK
+531 MGGSWVMFSMTGTYRE
-546 VLGVILSIAMAA
+546 LS
-558 TSVTRYLGNVAQNV
+558 
-572 YLQNRVQELQPAQA
+572 
-586 VYNDYLAAEA
+586 
-596 QYDKYTY
+596 
-603 LYAYTQTPNENLV
+603 
-616 EFINE
+616 
-621 LEQILP
+621 
-627 DSFYTNSFSSDQ
+627 
-639 TGISMSVT
+639 
-647 VEGKAAAARTIL
+647 
-659 NIRNMQSID
+659 
-668 DVEISNITDSKDE
+668 
-681 TGTSIVTFSIT
+681 
-692 GSYKELTDETEESG
+692 DETEETG
-706 EAQADT
+706 ETVEST
-712 QTAQ
+712 QSVQ

>member
-14 NSFTKICEMD
+14 NSFTKICEID

-35 LTVETPEG
+35 LTVETPAG
-43 IVVDGMLQPTQ
+43 VVVDGMLQPTQ
-54 EYADR
+54 EYADHL
-59 MVNALGT
+59 VNALGT
-66 NGIRTKKV
+66 NGIRTKRV

-89 IPNVKASKIEALVKT
+89 IPNVKANKIEALVKT
-104 NANEY
+104 NANDY

-126 LTENGKL
+126 LTEEGKL

-141 KALLDSYYQLAQMCS
+141 KALLNSYYQLAQMCG

-173 RDEKSEKVTMVIK
+173 RDEKTETVTMMIK

-214 AIDTMIASGAYAVND
+214 AIETMIASGVYAVND

-244 RVLHPGDKV
+244 RVLHQGDKL

-272 EARQKITASLE
+272 AARQKITSSLE

-292 IDFYDSRNSENPIEK
+292 IDFYDSRNSDTPIERT
-307 SYVTGLG
+307 YVTGLG

-332 HTLSEM
+332 HTLSDME
-338 DDKIGMSKAIRSTR
+338 DKIGMSKAIRSTR

-369 IDKSTQKSKGLT
+369 IDKSQQKAKGMT

-402 SIAMAATSVTRYLGN
+402 SIAMAVTSLTRYFGTVAEN
-417 VAQNV
+417 VA
-422 YLQNRV
+422 LQARV
-428 QELQPAQAVY
+428 EELQPAQTVY
-438 NDYLAAEAQYD
+438 NEYLSAAAQYD
-449 KYTYLYAYTQ
+449 KYKYLYEYTEN
-459 TPNENLVEFINELEQ
+459 PNENLVEFINELEQ
-474 ILPDS
+474 ILPSS
-479 FYTNSFSS
+479 FWTNSFSS
-487 DQTGISMSVT
+487 DMEGISMSVT

-511 RNMQSIDDVEISNIT
+511 RNMESIEDVQISNIT
-526 DSKDE
+526 DTQNELGESA
-531 TGTSIVTFSITGSYK
+531 VTFSITG
-546 VLGVILSIAMAA
+546 
-558 TSVTRYLGNVAQNV
+558 
-572 YLQNRVQELQPAQA
+572 
-586 VYNDYLAAEA
+586 
-596 QYDKYTY
+596 TY
-603 LYAYTQTPNENLV
+603 ADIHADTEETE
-616 EFINE
+616 
-621 LEQILP
+621 
-627 DSFYTNSFSSDQ
+627 S
-639 TGISMSVT
+639 TGDT
-647 VEGKAAAARTIL
+647 
-659 NIRNMQSID
+659 
-668 DVEISNITDSKDE
+668 
-681 TGTSIVTFSIT
+681 TGT
-692 GSYKELTDETEESG
+692 
-706 EAQADT
+706 
-712 QTAQ
+712 TAQ

>member
-14 NSFTKICEMD
+14 NSFTKICEID

-43 IVVDGMLQPTQ
+43 VVVDGMLQPTQ
-54 EYADR
+54 EYADHL
-59 MVNALGT
+59 VNALGT
-66 NGIRTKKV
+66 NGIRTKRV

-89 IPNVKASKIEALVKT
+89 IPNVKANKIEALVKT
-104 NANEY
+104 NANDY

-126 LTENGKL
+126 LTEEGKL

-141 KALLDSYYQLAQMCS
+141 KALLNSYYQLAQMCG

-173 RDEKSEKVTMVIK
+173 RDEKSEKVTMMIK
-186 IDENSTIVT
+186 IDENNTIVT

-214 AIDTMIASGAYAVND
+214 AIETMIASGAYAVND

-244 RVLHPGDKV
+244 RVLHQGDKL

-272 EARQKITASLE
+272 AARQKITSTLE
-283 PLIVGVSRV
+283 PLIVGVNRV
-292 IDFYDSRNSENPIEK
+292 IDFYDSRNGDTPIERT
-307 SYVTGLG
+307 YVTGLG

-332 HTLSEM
+332 HTLSDME
-338 DDKIGMSKAIRSTR
+338 DKIGMSKAIRSTR

-369 IDKSTQKSKGLT
+369 IDKSQQKAKGMT

-402 SIAMAATSVTRYLGN
+402 SIAMAVTSLTRYFGTVAEN
-417 VAQNV
+417 VA
-422 YLQNRV
+422 LQARV
-428 QELQPAQAVY
+428 EELQPAQTVY
-438 NDYLAAEAQYD
+438 NEYLSAAAQYD
-449 KYTYLYAYTQ
+449 KYKYLYEYTEN
-459 TPNENLVEFINELEQ
+459 PNENLVEFINELEQ
-474 ILPDS
+474 ILPSS
-479 FYTNSFSS
+479 FWTNSFSS
-487 DQTGISMSVT
+487 DMEGISMSVT

-511 RNMQSIDDVEISNIT
+511 RNMQSIEDVQISGIT
-526 DSKDE
+526 DTKDE
-531 TGTSIVTFSITGSYK
+531 AGNSTVTFSITGTYK
-546 VLGVILSIAMAA
+546 A
-558 TSVTRYLGNVAQNV
+558 
-572 YLQNRVQELQPAQA
+572 
-586 VYNDYLAAEA
+586 
-596 QYDKYTY
+596 
-603 LYAYTQTPNENLV
+603 
-616 EFINE
+616 
-621 LEQILP
+621 
-627 DSFYTNSFSSDQ
+627 
-639 TGISMSVT
+639 
-647 VEGKAAAARTIL
+647 
-659 NIRNMQSID
+659 
-668 DVEISNITDSKDE
+668 
-681 TGTSIVTFSIT
+681 
-692 GSYKELTDETEESG
+692 LTDESAEQT
-706 EAQADT
+706 DT
-712 QTAQ
+712 LTVQ

>member
-1 MAMNNRVLSIEIG
+1 MNNRVLSIEIG
-14 NSFTKICEMD
+14 NSFTKICEID

-43 IVVDGMLQPTQ
+43 VVVDGMLQPTQ
-54 EYADR
+54 EYADHL
-59 MVNALGT
+59 VNALGT
-66 NGIRTKKV
+66 NGIRTKRV

-89 IPNVKASKIEALVKT
+89 IPNVKANKIEALVKT
-104 NANEY
+104 NANDY

-126 LTENGKL
+126 LTEEGKL

-141 KALLDSYYQLAQMCS
+141 KALLNSYYQLAQMCG

-173 RDEKSEKVTMVIK
+173 RDEKSEKVTMMIK
-186 IDENSTIVT
+186 IDENNTIVT

-214 AIDTMIASGAYAVND
+214 AIETMIASGAYAVND

-244 RVLHPGDKV
+244 RVLHQGDKL

-263 EDAGNVEVT
+263 EDAGNAEVT
-272 EARQKITASLE
+272 AARQKITSSLE

-292 IDFYDSRNSENPIEK
+292 IDFYDSRNSDTPIERT
-307 SYVTGLG
+307 YVTGLG

-332 HTLSEM
+332 HTLSDM

-369 IDKSTQKSKGLT
+369 IDKSQQKAKGMT

-388 TFVSVAVLVLGVIL
+388 TFVSVAILVLGVIL
-402 SIAMAATSVTRYLGN
+402 SIAMAVTSLTRYFGTVAEN
-417 VAQNV
+417 VA
-422 YLQNRV
+422 LQARV
-428 QELQPAQAVY
+428 EELQPAQTVY
-438 NDYLAAEAQYD
+438 NEYLSTAAQYD
-449 KYTYLYAYTQ
+449 KYKYLYEYTEN
-459 TPNENLVEFINELEQ
+459 PNENLVEFINELEQ

-479 FYTNSFSS
+479 FYTDSFSS
-487 DQTGISMSVT
+487 DQTGISMTVN

-511 RNMQSIDDVEISNIT
+511 RNMESIEDVQISNIT
-526 DSKDE
+526 DNQDE
-531 TGTSIVTFSITGSYK
+531 MGGSWVMFSMTGTYRE
-546 VLGVILSIAMAA
+546 LS
-558 TSVTRYLGNVAQNV
+558 
-572 YLQNRVQELQPAQA
+572 
-586 VYNDYLAAEA
+586 
-596 QYDKYTY
+596 
-603 LYAYTQTPNENLV
+603 
-616 EFINE
+616 
-621 LEQILP
+621 
-627 DSFYTNSFSSDQ
+627 
-639 TGISMSVT
+639 
-647 VEGKAAAARTIL
+647 
-659 NIRNMQSID
+659 
-668 DVEISNITDSKDE
+668 
-681 TGTSIVTFSIT
+681 
-692 GSYKELTDETEESG
+692 DETEETG
-706 EAQADT
+706 ETVEST
-712 QTAQ
+712 QSVQ

>member
-1 MAMNNRVLSIEIG
+1 MNNRVLSIEIG
-14 NSFTKICEMD
+14 NSFTKICEID

-35 LTVETPEG
+35 LTVETQEG
-43 IVVDGMLQPTQ
+43 VVVDGMLQPTQ
-54 EYADR
+54 EYADHL
-59 MVNALGT
+59 VNALGT
-66 NGIRTKKV
+66 NGIRTRKV

-89 IPNVKASKIEALVKT
+89 IPNVKANKIEALVKT
-104 NANEY
+104 NANDY

-126 LTENGKL
+126 LTEEGKL

-141 KALLDSYYQLAQMCS
+141 KALLDSYYQLAQMCG

-173 RDEKSEKVTMVIK
+173 RDEKTETVTMMIK

-214 AIDTMIASGAYAVND
+214 AIETMIASGAYAVND

-244 RVLHPGDKV
+244 RVLHQGDKL

-272 EARQKITASLE
+272 AARQKITSSLE

-292 IDFYDSRNSENPIEK
+292 IDFYDSRNGDNPIQK
-307 SYVTGLG
+307 TFVTGLG

-332 HTLSEM
+332 HTLSDME
-338 DDKIGMSKAIRSTR
+338 DKIGMSKAIRSTR

-369 IDKSTQKSKGLT
+369 IDKSQQKTKGMT

-402 SIAMAATSVTRYLGN
+402 SIAMAVTSLTRYFGTVAEN
-417 VAQNV
+417 VA
-422 YLQNRV
+422 LQARV
-428 QELQPAQAVY
+428 EELQPAQAVY
-438 NDYLAAEAQYD
+438 NDYLATAAQYD
-449 KYTYLYAYTQ
+449 KYQYLYEYTEN
-459 TPNENLVEFINELEQ
+459 PNENLVEFINELEQ
-474 ILPDS
+474 ILPSS
-479 FYTNSFSS
+479 FWTNSFSS
-487 DQTGISMSVT
+487 DMEGISMSVT

-511 RNMQSIDDVEISNIT
+511 RNMESIEDVQISNIT
-526 DSKDE
+526 DAQNELGESA
-531 TGTSIVTFSITGSYK
+531 VTFSITGTYADIHADSEEAENT
-546 VLGVILSIAMAA
+546 GDAA
-558 TSVTRYLGNVAQNV
+558 
-572 YLQNRVQELQPAQA
+572 
-586 VYNDYLAAEA
+586 
-596 QYDKYTY
+596 
-603 LYAYTQTPNENLV
+603 
-616 EFINE
+616 
-621 LEQILP
+621 
-627 DSFYTNSFSSDQ
+627 
-639 TGISMSVT
+639 
-647 VEGKAAAARTIL
+647 
-659 NIRNMQSID
+659 
-668 DVEISNITDSKDE
+668 
-681 TGTSIVTFSIT
+681 GT
-692 GSYKELTDETEESG
+692 
-706 EAQADT
+706 
-712 QTAQ
+712 TAQ

>member
-14 NSFTKICEMD
+14 NSFTKICEID

-43 IVVDGMLQPTQ
+43 VVVDGMLQPTQ
-54 EYADR
+54 EYADHL
-59 MVNALGT
+59 VNALGT
-66 NGIRTKKV
+66 NGIHTKRV

-89 IPNVKASKIEALVKT
+89 IPNVKANKIEALVKT
-104 NANEY
+104 NANDY

-126 LTENGKL
+126 LTEEGKL

-141 KALLDSYYQLAQMCS
+141 KALLNSYYQLAQMCG

-173 RDEKSEKVTMVIK
+173 RDEKSEKVTMMIK
-186 IDENSTIVT
+186 IDENNTIVT

-214 AIDTMIASGAYAVND
+214 AIETMIASGAYAVND

-244 RVLHPGDKV
+244 RVLHQGDKV

-272 EARQKITASLE
+272 AARQKITASLE

-292 IDFYDSRNSENPIEK
+292 IDFYDSRNGDTPIERT
-307 SYVTGLG
+307 YVTGLG

-332 HTLSEM
+332 HTLSDM

-369 IDKSTQKSKGLT
+369 IDKSTQKAKGLT

-388 TFVSVAVLVLGVIL
+388 TFVSVAILVLGVIL
-402 SIAMAATSVTRYLGN
+402 SIAMAVTSLTRYFGTVAEN
-417 VAQNV
+417 VA
-422 YLQNRV
+422 LQARV
-428 QELQPAQAVY
+428 EELQPAQTVY
-438 NDYLAAEAQYD
+438 NEYLSTAAQYD
-449 KYTYLYAYTQ
+449 KYKYLYEYTEN
-459 TPNENLVEFINELEQ
+459 PNENLVEFINELEQ
-474 ILPDS
+474 ILPSS
-479 FYTNSFSS
+479 FWTNSFSS
-487 DQTGISMSVT
+487 DMEGISMSVT

-511 RNMQSIDDVEISNIT
+511 RNMESIEDVQISNIT
-526 DSKDE
+526 DTQNELGESA
-531 TGTSIVTFSITGSYK
+531 VTFSITG
-546 VLGVILSIAMAA
+546 
-558 TSVTRYLGNVAQNV
+558 
-572 YLQNRVQELQPAQA
+572 
-586 VYNDYLAAEA
+586 
-596 QYDKYTY
+596 TY
-603 LYAYTQTPNENLV
+603 ADIHADTEETE
-616 EFINE
+616 
-621 LEQILP
+621 
-627 DSFYTNSFSSDQ
+627 S
-639 TGISMSVT
+639 TGDT
-647 VEGKAAAARTIL
+647 
-659 NIRNMQSID
+659 
-668 DVEISNITDSKDE
+668 
-681 TGTSIVTFSIT
+681 TGT
-692 GSYKELTDETEESG
+692 
-706 EAQADT
+706 
-712 QTAQ
+712 TAQ

>member
-14 NSFTKICEMD
+14 NSFTKICEID

-43 IVVDGMLQPTQ
+43 VVVDGMLQPTQ
-54 EYADR
+54 EYADHL
-59 MVNALGT
+59 VNALGT
-66 NGIRTKKV
+66 NGIRTRKV

-89 IPNVKASKIEALVKT
+89 IPNVKANKIEALVKT
-104 NANEY
+104 NANDY

-126 LTENGKL
+126 LTEEGKL

-141 KALLDSYYQLAQMCS
+141 KALLNSYYQLAQMCG

-173 RDEKSEKVTMVIK
+173 RDEKSEKVTMMIK

-214 AIDTMIASGAYAVND
+214 AIETMIASGAYAVND

-244 RVLHPGDKV
+244 RVLHQGDKL

-272 EARQKITASLE
+272 AARQKITSTLE
-283 PLIVGVSRV
+283 PLIVGVNRV
-292 IDFYDSRNSENPIEK
+292 IDFYDSRNGDTPIERT
-307 SYVTGLG
+307 YVTGLG

-332 HTLSEM
+332 HTLSDME
-338 DDKIGMSKAIRSTR
+338 DKIGMSKAIRSTR

-369 IDKSTQKSKGLT
+369 IDKSQQKGKGMT

-402 SIAMAATSVTRYLGN
+402 SIAMAVTSLTRYFGTVAEN
-417 VAQNV
+417 VA
-422 YLQNRV
+422 LQARV
-428 QELQPAQAVY
+428 EELQPAQAVY
-438 NDYLAAEAQYD
+438 NEYLSVAAQYD
-449 KYTYLYAYTQ
+449 KYKYLYEYTEN
-459 TPNENLVEFINELEQ
+459 PNENLVEFINELEQ
-474 ILPDS
+474 ILPSS
-479 FYTNSFSS
+479 FWTNSFSS

-511 RNMQSIDDVEISNIT
+511 RNMESIEDVQISGIT
-526 DSKDE
+526 DTKDE
-531 TGTSIVTFSITGSYK
+531 AGNSTVTFSITGTYK
-546 VLGVILSIAMAA
+546 A
-558 TSVTRYLGNVAQNV
+558 
-572 YLQNRVQELQPAQA
+572 
-586 VYNDYLAAEA
+586 
-596 QYDKYTY
+596 
-603 LYAYTQTPNENLV
+603 
-616 EFINE
+616 
-621 LEQILP
+621 
-627 DSFYTNSFSSDQ
+627 
-639 TGISMSVT
+639 
-647 VEGKAAAARTIL
+647 
-659 NIRNMQSID
+659 
-668 DVEISNITDSKDE
+668 
-681 TGTSIVTFSIT
+681 
-692 GSYKELTDETEESG
+692 LTDESAEQT
-706 EAQADT
+706 DT
-712 QTAQ
+712 LTVQ

>member
-1 MAMNNRVLSIEIG
+1 MNNRVLSIEIG
-14 NSFTKICEMD
+14 NSFTKICEID

-43 IVVDGMLQPTQ
+43 VVVDGMLQPTQ
-54 EYADR
+54 EYADHL
-59 MVNALGT
+59 VNALGT
-66 NGIRTKKV
+66 NSIRTRKV

-89 IPNVKASKIEALVKT
+89 IPNVKANKIEALVKT
-104 NANEY
+104 NANDY

-126 LTENGKL
+126 LTEEGKL

-141 KALLDSYYQLAQMCS
+141 KALLDSYYQLAQMCG

-173 RDEKSEKVTMVIK
+173 RDEKSEKVTMMIK

-214 AIDTMIASGAYAVND
+214 AIETMIASGAYAVND
-229 PMSAVERFQKKTCLN
+229 SMSAVERFQKKTCLN
-244 RVLHPGDKV
+244 RVLHQGDKL

-272 EARQKITASLE
+272 AARQKITASLE

-292 IDFYDSRNSENPIEK
+292 IDFYDSRNSDTPIERT
-307 SYVTGLG
+307 YVTGLG

-369 IDKSTQKSKGLT
+369 IDKSTQKAKGLT

-388 TFVSVAVLVLGVIL
+388 TFVSVAILVLGVIL
-402 SIAMAATSVTRYLGN
+402 SIAMAVTSLTRYFGTVAEN
-417 VAQNV
+417 VA
-422 YLQNRV
+422 LQARV
-428 QELQPAQAVY
+428 EELQPAQTVY
-438 NDYLAAEAQYD
+438 NEYLSAAAQYD
-449 KYTYLYAYTQ
+449 KYKYLYEYTEN
-459 TPNENLVEFINELEQ
+459 PNENLVEFINELEQ
-474 ILPDS
+474 ILPSS
-479 FYTNSFSS
+479 FWTNSFSS
-487 DQTGISMSVT
+487 DMEGISMSVT
-497 VEGKAAAARTILNI
+497 VEGKATAARTILNI
-511 RNMQSIDDVEISNIT
+511 RNMESIEDVQISNIT
-526 DSKDE
+526 DTQNELGESA
-531 TGTSIVTFSITGSYK
+531 VTFSITG
-546 VLGVILSIAMAA
+546 
-558 TSVTRYLGNVAQNV
+558 
-572 YLQNRVQELQPAQA
+572 
-586 VYNDYLAAEA
+586 
-596 QYDKYTY
+596 TY
-603 LYAYTQTPNENLV
+603 ADIHADTEETE
-616 EFINE
+616 
-621 LEQILP
+621 
-627 DSFYTNSFSSDQ
+627 S
-639 TGISMSVT
+639 TGDT
-647 VEGKAAAARTIL
+647 
-659 NIRNMQSID
+659 
-668 DVEISNITDSKDE
+668 
-681 TGTSIVTFSIT
+681 TGT
-692 GSYKELTDETEESG
+692 
-706 EAQADT
+706 
-712 QTAQ
+712 TAQ

>member
-1 MAMNNRVLSIEIG
+1 MNNRVLSIEIG
-14 NSFTKICEMD
+14 NAFTKICEID

-43 IVVDGMLQPTQ
+43 VVVDGMLQPTQ
-54 EYADR
+54 EYADHL
-59 MVNALGT
+59 VNALGT
-66 NGIRTKKV
+66 NGIRTRKV

-89 IPNVKASKIEALVKT
+89 IPNVKANKIEALVKT
-104 NANEY
+104 NANDY

-126 LTENGKL
+126 LTEEGKL

-141 KALLDSYYQLAQMCS
+141 KALLDSYYQLAQMCG

-173 RDEKSEKVTMVIK
+173 RDEKSEKVTMMIK

-214 AIDTMIASGAYAVND
+214 AIETMIASGAYAVND

-244 RVLHPGDKV
+244 RVLHQGDKL

-272 EARQKITASLE
+272 AARQKITASLE

-292 IDFYDSRNSENPIEK
+292 IDFYDSRNSDTPIERT
-307 SYVTGLG
+307 YVTGLG

-369 IDKSTQKSKGLT
+369 IDKSTQKAKGLT

-402 SIAMAATSVTRYLGN
+402 SIAMAVTSLTRYFGTVAEN
-417 VAQNV
+417 VA
-422 YLQNRV
+422 LQARV
-428 QELQPAQAVY
+428 EELQPAQTVY
-438 NDYLAAEAQYD
+438 NEYLSTAAQYD
-449 KYTYLYAYTQ
+449 KYKYLYEYTEN
-459 TPNENLVEFINELEQ
+459 PNENLVEFINELEQ
-474 ILPDS
+474 ILPSS
-479 FYTNSFSS
+479 FWTNSFSS
-487 DQTGISMSVT
+487 DMEGISMSVT

-511 RNMQSIDDVEISNIT
+511 RNMESIEDVQISNIT
-526 DSKDE
+526 DTQNELGESA
-531 TGTSIVTFSITGSYK
+531 VTFSITG
-546 VLGVILSIAMAA
+546 
-558 TSVTRYLGNVAQNV
+558 
-572 YLQNRVQELQPAQA
+572 
-586 VYNDYLAAEA
+586 
-596 QYDKYTY
+596 TY
-603 LYAYTQTPNENLV
+603 ADIHADTEETE
-616 EFINE
+616 
-621 LEQILP
+621 
-627 DSFYTNSFSSDQ
+627 S
-639 TGISMSVT
+639 TGDT
-647 VEGKAAAARTIL
+647 
-659 NIRNMQSID
+659 
-668 DVEISNITDSKDE
+668 
-681 TGTSIVTFSIT
+681 TGT
-692 GSYKELTDETEESG
+692 
-706 EAQADT
+706 
-712 QTAQ
+712 TAQ

>member
-14 NSFTKICEMD
+14 NSFTKICEID

-43 IVVDGMLQPTQ
+43 VVVDGMLQPTQ
-54 EYADR
+54 EYADHL
-59 MVNALGT
+59 VNALGT
-66 NGIRTKKV
+66 NGIRTKRV

-104 NANEY
+104 NANDY

-126 LTENGKL
+126 LTEEGKL

-141 KALLDSYYQLAQMCS
+141 KALLDSYYQLAQMCG

-173 RDEKSEKVTMVIK
+173 RDEKSEKVTMMIK

-214 AIDTMIASGAYAVND
+214 AIETMIASGAYAVND

-244 RVLHPGDKV
+244 RVLHQGDKL

-263 EDAGNVEVT
+263 EDAGNAEVT
-272 EARQKITASLE
+272 AARQKITSSLE

-292 IDFYDSRNSENPIEK
+292 IDFYDSRNSDTPIERT
-307 SYVTGLG
+307 YVTGLG

-332 HTLSEM
+332 HTLSDM

-369 IDKSTQKSKGLT
+369 IDKSQQKGKGMT

-402 SIAMAATSVTRYLGN
+402 SIAMAVTSLTRYFGTVAEN
-417 VAQNV
+417 VA
-422 YLQNRV
+422 LQARV
-428 QELQPAQAVY
+428 EELQPAQTVY
-438 NDYLAAEAQYD
+438 NEYLSTAAQYD
-449 KYTYLYAYTQ
+449 KYKYLYEYTEN
-459 TPNENLVEFINELEQ
+459 PNENLVEFINELEQ
-474 ILPDS
+474 ILPSS
-479 FYTNSFSS
+479 FWTNSFSS
-487 DQTGISMSVT
+487 DMEGISMSVT

-511 RNMQSIDDVEISNIT
+511 RNMESIEDVQISNIT
-526 DSKDE
+526 DTQNELGESA
-531 TGTSIVTFSITGSYK
+531 VTFSITG
-546 VLGVILSIAMAA
+546 
-558 TSVTRYLGNVAQNV
+558 
-572 YLQNRVQELQPAQA
+572 
-586 VYNDYLAAEA
+586 
-596 QYDKYTY
+596 TY
-603 LYAYTQTPNENLV
+603 ADIHADTEETE
-616 EFINE
+616 
-621 LEQILP
+621 
-627 DSFYTNSFSSDQ
+627 S
-639 TGISMSVT
+639 TGDT
-647 VEGKAAAARTIL
+647 
-659 NIRNMQSID
+659 
-668 DVEISNITDSKDE
+668 
-681 TGTSIVTFSIT
+681 TGT
-692 GSYKELTDETEESG
+692 
-706 EAQADT
+706 
-712 QTAQ
+712 TAQ

>member
-14 NSFTKICEMD
+14 NSFTKICEID

-43 IVVDGMLQPTQ
+43 VVVDGMLQPTQ
-54 EYADR
+54 EYADHL
-59 MVNALGT
+59 VNALGT
-66 NGIRTKKV
+66 NGIRTKRV

-89 IPNVKASKIEALVKT
+89 IPNVKANKIEALVKT
-104 NANEY
+104 NANDY

-126 LTENGKL
+126 LTEEGKL

-141 KALLDSYYQLAQMCS
+141 KALLDSYYQLAQMCG

-173 RDEKSEKVTMVIK
+173 RDEKTETVTMMIK

-214 AIDTMIASGAYAVND
+214 AIETMIASGAYAVND

-244 RVLHPGDKV
+244 RVLHQGDKV

-272 EARQKITASLE
+272 AARQKITASLE

-292 IDFYDSRNSENPIEK
+292 IDFYDSRNGDTPIERT
-307 SYVTGLG
+307 YVTGLG

-332 HTLSEM
+332 HTLSDME
-338 DDKIGMSKAIRSTR
+338 DKIGMSKAIRSTR

-369 IDKSTQKSKGLT
+369 IDKSQQKTKGMT

-402 SIAMAATSVTRYLGN
+402 SIAMAVTSLTRYFGTVAEN
-417 VAQNV
+417 VA
-422 YLQNRV
+422 LQARV
-428 QELQPAQAVY
+428 EELQPAQTVY
-438 NDYLAAEAQYD
+438 NEYLSTAAQYD
-449 KYTYLYAYTQ
+449 KYKYLYEYTEN
-459 TPNENLVEFINELEQ
+459 PNENLVEFINELEQ

-479 FYTNSFSS
+479 FYTDSFSS
-487 DQTGISMSVT
+487 DQTGISMTVN

-511 RNMQSIDDVEISNIT
+511 RNMESIEDVQISNIT
-526 DSKDE
+526 DNQDE
-531 TGTSIVTFSITGSYK
+531 MGGSWVMFSMTGTYRE
-546 VLGVILSIAMAA
+546 LS
-558 TSVTRYLGNVAQNV
+558 
-572 YLQNRVQELQPAQA
+572 
-586 VYNDYLAAEA
+586 
-596 QYDKYTY
+596 
-603 LYAYTQTPNENLV
+603 
-616 EFINE
+616 
-621 LEQILP
+621 
-627 DSFYTNSFSSDQ
+627 
-639 TGISMSVT
+639 
-647 VEGKAAAARTIL
+647 
-659 NIRNMQSID
+659 
-668 DVEISNITDSKDE
+668 
-681 TGTSIVTFSIT
+681 
-692 GSYKELTDETEESG
+692 DETEETG
-706 EAQADT
+706 ETVEST
-712 QTAQ
+712 QSVQ

>member
-14 NSFTKICEMD
+14 NSFTKICEID

-43 IVVDGMLQPTQ
+43 VVVDGMLQPTQ
-54 EYADR
+54 EYADHL
-59 MVNALGT
+59 VNALGT
-66 NGIRTKKV
+66 NGIRTKRV

-89 IPNVKASKIEALVKT
+89 IPNVKANKIEALVKT
-104 NANEY
+104 NANDY

-126 LTENGKL
+126 LTEEGKL

-141 KALLDSYYQLAQMCS
+141 KALLNSYYQLAQMCG

-173 RDEKSEKVTMVIK
+173 RDEKSEKVTMMIK
-186 IDENSTIVT
+186 IDENNTIVT

-214 AIDTMIASGAYAVND
+214 AIETMIASGAYAVSD

-244 RVLHPGDKV
+244 RVLHQGDKL

-263 EDAGNVEVT
+263 EDAGNAEVT
-272 EARQKITASLE
+272 AARQKITSSLE

-292 IDFYDSRNSENPIEK
+292 IDFYDSRNSNTPIERT
-307 SYVTGLG
+307 YVTGLG

-332 HTLSEM
+332 HTLSDM

-369 IDKSTQKSKGLT
+369 IDKSQQKAKGMT

-388 TFVSVAVLVLGVIL
+388 TFVSVAILVLGVIL
-402 SIAMAATSVTRYLGN
+402 SIAMAVTSLTRYFGTVAEN
-417 VAQNV
+417 VA
-422 YLQNRV
+422 LQARV
-428 QELQPAQAVY
+428 EELQPAQTVY
-438 NDYLAAEAQYD
+438 NEYLSTAAQYD
-449 KYTYLYAYTQ
+449 KYKYLYEYTEN
-459 TPNENLVEFINELEQ
+459 PNENLVEFINELEQ

-479 FYTNSFSS
+479 FYTDSFSS
-487 DQTGISMSVT
+487 DQTGISMTVN

-511 RNMQSIDDVEISNIT
+511 RNMESIEDVQISNIT
-526 DSKDE
+526 DNQDE
-531 TGTSIVTFSITGSYK
+531 MGGSWVMFSMTGTYRE
-546 VLGVILSIAMAA
+546 LS
-558 TSVTRYLGNVAQNV
+558 
-572 YLQNRVQELQPAQA
+572 
-586 VYNDYLAAEA
+586 
-596 QYDKYTY
+596 
-603 LYAYTQTPNENLV
+603 
-616 EFINE
+616 
-621 LEQILP
+621 
-627 DSFYTNSFSSDQ
+627 
-639 TGISMSVT
+639 
-647 VEGKAAAARTIL
+647 
-659 NIRNMQSID
+659 
-668 DVEISNITDSKDE
+668 
-681 TGTSIVTFSIT
+681 
-692 GSYKELTDETEESG
+692 DETEETG
-706 EAQADT
+706 ETVEST
-712 QTAQ
+712 QSVQ

>member
-1 MAMNNRVLSIEIG
+1 MNNRVLSIEIG
-14 NSFTKICEMD
+14 NSFTKICEID

-43 IVVDGMLQPTQ
+43 VVVDGMLQPTQ
-54 EYADR
+54 EYADHL
-59 MVNALGT
+59 VNALGT
-66 NGIRTKKV
+66 NGIRTRKV

-89 IPNVKASKIEALVKT
+89 IPNVKANKIEALVKT
-104 NANEY
+104 NANDY

-126 LTENGKL
+126 LTEDGKL

-141 KALLDSYYQLAQMCS
+141 KALLNSYYQLAQMCG

-173 RDEKSEKVTMVIK
+173 RDEKTETVTMMIK
-186 IDENSTIVT
+186 IDENNTIVT

-214 AIDTMIASGAYAVND
+214 AIETMITSGVYAVND

-244 RVLHPGDKV
+244 RVLHQGDKL

-272 EARQKITASLE
+272 AARQKITASLE

-292 IDFYDSRNSENPIEK
+292 IDFYDSRNGDTPIERT
-307 SYVTGLG
+307 YVTGLG

-332 HTLSEM
+332 HTLSDME
-338 DDKIGMSKAIRSTR
+338 DKIGMSKAIRSTR

-369 IDKSTQKSKGLT
+369 IDKSQQKAKGMT

-402 SIAMAATSVTRYLGN
+402 SIAMAVTSLTRYFGTVAEN
-417 VAQNV
+417 VA
-422 YLQNRV
+422 LQARV
-428 QELQPAQAVY
+428 EELQPAQTVY
-438 NDYLAAEAQYD
+438 NEYLSAAAQYD
-449 KYTYLYAYTQ
+449 KYKYLYEYTEN
-459 TPNENLVEFINELEQ
+459 PNENLVEFINELEQ
-474 ILPDS
+474 ILPSS
-479 FYTNSFSS
+479 FWTNSFSS
-487 DQTGISMSVT
+487 DMEGISMSVT

-511 RNMQSIDDVEISNIT
+511 RNMESIEDVQISNIT
-526 DSKDE
+526 DAQNELGESA
-531 TGTSIVTFSITGSYK
+531 VTFSITGTYADIHADSEEAENT
-546 VLGVILSIAMAA
+546 GDAA
-558 TSVTRYLGNVAQNV
+558 
-572 YLQNRVQELQPAQA
+572 
-586 VYNDYLAAEA
+586 
-596 QYDKYTY
+596 
-603 LYAYTQTPNENLV
+603 
-616 EFINE
+616 
-621 LEQILP
+621 
-627 DSFYTNSFSSDQ
+627 
-639 TGISMSVT
+639 
-647 VEGKAAAARTIL
+647 
-659 NIRNMQSID
+659 
-668 DVEISNITDSKDE
+668 
-681 TGTSIVTFSIT
+681 GT
-692 GSYKELTDETEESG
+692 
-706 EAQADT
+706 
-712 QTAQ
+712 TAQ

>member
-14 NSFTKICEMD
+14 NSFTKICEID

-43 IVVDGMLQPTQ
+43 VVVDGMLQPTQ
-54 EYADR
+54 EYADHL
-59 MVNALGT
+59 VNALGT

-104 NANEY
+104 NANDY

-126 LTENGKL
+126 LTEEGKL
-133 RVMALAVP
+133 RIMALAVP
-141 KALLDSYYQLAQMCS
+141 KALLDSYYQLAQMCG

-173 RDEKSEKVTMVIK
+173 RDEKSEKVTMMIK
-186 IDENSTIVT
+186 IDENNTIVT

-214 AIDTMIASGAYAVND
+214 AIETMIASGAYAVND

-244 RVLHPGDKV
+244 RVLHQGDKL

-272 EARQKITASLE
+272 AARQKITATLE
-283 PLIVGVSRV
+283 PLIVGVNRV
-292 IDFYDSRNSENPIEK
+292 IDFYDSRNGDTPIERT
-307 SYVTGLG
+307 YVTGLG

-332 HTLSEM
+332 HTLSDME
-338 DDKIGMSKAIRSTR
+338 DKIGMSKAIRSTR

-369 IDKSTQKSKGLT
+369 IDKSQQKAKGMT

-402 SIAMAATSVTRYLGN
+402 SIAMAVTSLTRYFGTVAEN
-417 VAQNV
+417 VA
-422 YLQNRV
+422 LQARV
-428 QELQPAQAVY
+428 EELQPAQTVY
-438 NDYLAAEAQYD
+438 NEYLSTAAQYD
-449 KYTYLYAYTQ
+449 KYKYLYEYTEN
-459 TPNENLVEFINELEQ
+459 PNENLVEFINELEQ

-479 FYTNSFSS
+479 FYTDSFSS
-487 DQTGISMSVT
+487 DQTGISMTVN

-511 RNMQSIDDVEISNIT
+511 RNMESIEDVQISNIT
-526 DSKDE
+526 DNQDE
-531 TGTSIVTFSITGSYK
+531 MGGSWVMFSMTGTYRE
-546 VLGVILSIAMAA
+546 LS
-558 TSVTRYLGNVAQNV
+558 
-572 YLQNRVQELQPAQA
+572 
-586 VYNDYLAAEA
+586 
-596 QYDKYTY
+596 
-603 LYAYTQTPNENLV
+603 
-616 EFINE
+616 
-621 LEQILP
+621 
-627 DSFYTNSFSSDQ
+627 
-639 TGISMSVT
+639 
-647 VEGKAAAARTIL
+647 
-659 NIRNMQSID
+659 
-668 DVEISNITDSKDE
+668 
-681 TGTSIVTFSIT
+681 
-692 GSYKELTDETEESG
+692 DETEETG
-706 EAQADT
+706 ETVEST
-712 QTAQ
+712 QSVQ

>member
-1 MAMNNRVLSIEIG
+1 MNNRVLSIEIG
-14 NSFTKICEMD
+14 NSFTKICEID

-43 IVVDGMLQPTQ
+43 VVVDGMLQPTQ
-54 EYADR
+54 EYADHL
-59 MVNALGT
+59 VNALGT
-66 NGIRTKKV
+66 NGIRTKRV

-89 IPNVKASKIEALVKT
+89 IPNVKANKIEALVKT
-104 NANEY
+104 NANDY

-126 LTENGKL
+126 LTEEGKL

-141 KALLDSYYQLAQMCS
+141 KALLNSYYQLAQMCG

-173 RDEKSEKVTMVIK
+173 RDEKTETVTMMIK
-186 IDENSTIVT
+186 IDENNTIVT

-214 AIDTMIASGAYAVND
+214 AIETMITSGVYAVND

-244 RVLHPGDKV
+244 RVLHQGDKL

-272 EARQKITASLE
+272 AARQKITASLE

-292 IDFYDSRNSENPIEK
+292 IDFYDSRNGDTPIERT
-307 SYVTGLG
+307 YVTGLG

-332 HTLSEM
+332 HTLSDME
-338 DDKIGMSKAIRSTR
+338 DKIGMSKAIRSTR

-369 IDKSTQKSKGLT
+369 IDKSQQKAKGMT

-402 SIAMAATSVTRYLGN
+402 SIAMAVTSLTRYFGTVAEN
-417 VAQNV
+417 VA
-422 YLQNRV
+422 LQARV
-428 QELQPAQAVY
+428 EELQPAQTVY
-438 NDYLAAEAQYD
+438 NEYLSAAAQYD
-449 KYTYLYAYTQ
+449 KYKYLYEYTEN
-459 TPNENLVEFINELEQ
+459 PNENLVEFINELEQ
-474 ILPDS
+474 ILPSS
-479 FYTNSFSS
+479 FWTNSFSS
-487 DQTGISMSVT
+487 DMEGISMSVT

-511 RNMQSIDDVEISNIT
+511 RNMESIEDVQISNIT
-526 DSKDE
+526 DAQNELGESA
-531 TGTSIVTFSITGSYK
+531 VTFSITGTYADIHADSEEAENT
-546 VLGVILSIAMAA
+546 GDAA
-558 TSVTRYLGNVAQNV
+558 
-572 YLQNRVQELQPAQA
+572 
-586 VYNDYLAAEA
+586 
-596 QYDKYTY
+596 
-603 LYAYTQTPNENLV
+603 
-616 EFINE
+616 
-621 LEQILP
+621 
-627 DSFYTNSFSSDQ
+627 
-639 TGISMSVT
+639 
-647 VEGKAAAARTIL
+647 
-659 NIRNMQSID
+659 
-668 DVEISNITDSKDE
+668 
-681 TGTSIVTFSIT
+681 GT
-692 GSYKELTDETEESG
+692 
-706 EAQADT
+706 
-712 QTAQ
+712 TAQ

>member
-14 NSFTKICEMD
+14 NSFTKICEID

-43 IVVDGMLQPTQ
+43 VVVDGMLQPTQ
-54 EYADR
+54 EYADHL
-59 MVNALGT
+59 VNALGT
-66 NGIRTKKV
+66 NGIRTKRV

-89 IPNVKASKIEALVKT
+89 IPNVKANKIEALVKT
-104 NANEY
+104 NANDY

-126 LTENGKL
+126 LTEEGKL

-141 KALLDSYYQLAQMCS
+141 KALLDSYYQLAQMCG

-173 RDEKSEKVTMVIK
+173 RDEKSEKVTMMIK

-214 AIDTMIASGAYAVND
+214 AIETMIASGAYAVSD

-244 RVLHPGDKV
+244 RVLHPGDKL

-272 EARQKITASLE
+272 AARQKITSSLE

-292 IDFYDSRNSENPIEK
+292 IDFYDSRNSNTPIERT
-307 SYVTGLG
+307 YVTGLG

-332 HTLSEM
+332 HTLSDM

-369 IDKSTQKSKGLT
+369 IDKSQQKGKGMT

-402 SIAMAATSVTRYLGN
+402 SIAMAVTSLTRYFGTVAEN
-417 VAQNV
+417 VA
-422 YLQNRV
+422 LQARV
-428 QELQPAQAVY
+428 EELQPAQTVY
-438 NDYLAAEAQYD
+438 NEYLSAAAQYD
-449 KYTYLYAYTQ
+449 KYEYLYAYTE

-479 FYTNSFSS
+479 FWTNSFSS
-487 DQTGISMSVT
+487 DQTGISMSVS
-497 VEGKAAAARTILNI
+497 VVGKEAAARTILNI
-511 RNMQSIDDVEISNIT
+511 RNMKSIQDVQISNIT
-526 DSKDE
+526 DTKNELEESA
-531 TGTSIVTFSITGSYK
+531 VTFSITG
-546 VLGVILSIAMAA
+546 
-558 TSVTRYLGNVAQNV
+558 
-572 YLQNRVQELQPAQA
+572 
-586 VYNDYLAAEA
+586 
-596 QYDKYTY
+596 TY
-603 LYAYTQTPNENLV
+603 ADIHADTE
-616 EFINE
+616 
-621 LEQILP
+621 
-627 DSFYTNSFSSDQ
+627 
-639 TGISMSVT
+639 
-647 VEGKAAAARTIL
+647 
-659 NIRNMQSID
+659 
-668 DVEISNITDSKDE
+668 
-681 TGTSIVTFSIT
+681 
-692 GSYKELTDETEESG
+692 ETEETGETSG
-706 EAQADT
+706 T
-712 QTAQ
+712 TAQ

>member
-1 MAMNNRVLSIEIG
+1 MNNRVLSIEIS
-14 NSFTKICEMD
+14 NSFTKICEID

-43 IVVDGMLQPTQ
+43 VVVDGMLQPTQ
-54 EYADR
+54 EYADHL
-59 MVNALGT
+59 VNALGT
-66 NGIRTKKV
+66 NGIRTRKV

-89 IPNVKASKIEALVKT
+89 IPNVKANKIEALVKA
-104 NANEY
+104 NANDY

-126 LTENGKL
+126 LTEEGKL

-141 KALLDSYYQLAQMCS
+141 KALLNSYYQLAQMCG

-173 RDEKSEKVTMVIK
+173 RDEKSEKVTMMIK

-214 AIDTMIASGAYAVND
+214 AIETMIASGAYAVND

-244 RVLHPGDKV
+244 RVLHQGDKV

-272 EARQKITASLE
+272 AARQKITASLE

-292 IDFYDSRNSENPIEK
+292 IDFYDSRNGDNPIQK
-307 SYVTGLG
+307 TFVTGLG

-332 HTLSEM
+332 HTLSDME
-338 DDKIGMSKAIRSTR
+338 DKIGMSKAIRSTR

-369 IDKSTQKSKGLT
+369 IDKSQQKAKGMT

-402 SIAMAATSVTRYLGN
+402 SIAMAVTSLTRYFGTVAEN
-417 VAQNV
+417 VA
-422 YLQNRV
+422 LQARV
-428 QELQPAQAVY
+428 EELQPAQAVY
-438 NDYLAAEAQYD
+438 NEYLSAAAQYD
-449 KYTYLYAYTQ
+449 KYKYLYEYTEN
-459 TPNENLVEFINELEQ
+459 PNENLVEFINELEQ
-474 ILPDS
+474 ILPSS
-479 FYTNSFSS
+479 FWTNSFSS
-487 DQTGISMSVT
+487 DMEGISMSVT

-511 RNMQSIDDVEISNIT
+511 RNMESIEDVQISNIT
-526 DSKDE
+526 DAQNELGESA
-531 TGTSIVTFSITGSYK
+531 VTFSITGTYADIHADSEEAENT
-546 VLGVILSIAMAA
+546 GDAA
-558 TSVTRYLGNVAQNV
+558 
-572 YLQNRVQELQPAQA
+572 
-586 VYNDYLAAEA
+586 
-596 QYDKYTY
+596 
-603 LYAYTQTPNENLV
+603 
-616 EFINE
+616 
-621 LEQILP
+621 
-627 DSFYTNSFSSDQ
+627 
-639 TGISMSVT
+639 
-647 VEGKAAAARTIL
+647 
-659 NIRNMQSID
+659 
-668 DVEISNITDSKDE
+668 
-681 TGTSIVTFSIT
+681 GT
-692 GSYKELTDETEESG
+692 
-706 EAQADT
+706 
-712 QTAQ
+712 TAQ

>member
-14 NSFTKICEMD
+14 NSFTKICEID

-43 IVVDGMLQPTQ
+43 VVVDGMLQPTQ
-54 EYADR
+54 EYADHL
-59 MVNALGT
+59 VNALGT
-66 NGIRTKKV
+66 NSIRTRKV

-89 IPNVKASKIEALVKT
+89 IPNVKANKIEALVKT
-104 NANEY
+104 NANDY

-126 LTENGKL
+126 LTEEGKL

-141 KALLDSYYQLAQMCS
+141 KALLDSYYQLAQMCG

-173 RDEKSEKVTMVIK
+173 RDEKSEKVTMMIK

-214 AIDTMIASGAYAVND
+214 AIETMIASGAYAVND
-229 PMSAVERFQKKTCLN
+229 SMSAVERFQKKTCLN
-244 RVLHPGDKV
+244 RVLHQGDKL

-272 EARQKITASLE
+272 AARQKITASLE

-292 IDFYDSRNSENPIEK
+292 IDFYDSRNSDTPIERT
-307 SYVTGLG
+307 YVTGLG

-369 IDKSTQKSKGLT
+369 IDKSTQKAKGLT

-388 TFVSVAVLVLGVIL
+388 TFVSVAILVLGVIL
-402 SIAMAATSVTRYLGN
+402 SIAMAVTSLTRYFGTVAEN
-417 VAQNV
+417 VA
-422 YLQNRV
+422 LQARV
-428 QELQPAQAVY
+428 EELQPAQTVY
-438 NDYLAAEAQYD
+438 NEYLSAAAQYD
-449 KYTYLYAYTQ
+449 KYKYLYEYTEN
-459 TPNENLVEFINELEQ
+459 PNENLVEFINELEQ

-479 FYTNSFSS
+479 FYTDSFSS
-487 DQTGISMSVT
+487 DQTGISMTVN

-511 RNMQSIDDVEISNIT
+511 RNMESIEDVQISNIT
-526 DSKDE
+526 DNQDE
-531 TGTSIVTFSITGSYK
+531 MGGSWVMFSMTGTYRE
-546 VLGVILSIAMAA
+546 LS
-558 TSVTRYLGNVAQNV
+558 
-572 YLQNRVQELQPAQA
+572 
-586 VYNDYLAAEA
+586 
-596 QYDKYTY
+596 
-603 LYAYTQTPNENLV
+603 
-616 EFINE
+616 
-621 LEQILP
+621 
-627 DSFYTNSFSSDQ
+627 
-639 TGISMSVT
+639 
-647 VEGKAAAARTIL
+647 
-659 NIRNMQSID
+659 
-668 DVEISNITDSKDE
+668 
-681 TGTSIVTFSIT
+681 
-692 GSYKELTDETEESG
+692 DETEETG
-706 EAQADT
+706 ETVEST
-712 QTAQ
+712 QSVQ

>member
-1 MAMNNRVLSIEIG
+1 M
-14 NSFTKICEMD
+14 
-24 YKVKKPKVYKV
+24 
-35 LTVETPEG
+35 
-43 IVVDGMLQPTQ
+43 
-54 EYADR
+54 
-59 MVNALGT
+59 
-66 NGIRTKKV
+66 
-74 IFTISSTRV
+74 

-89 IPNVKASKIEALVKT
+89 IPNVKANKIEALVKT
-104 NANEY
+104 NASDY

-126 LTENGKL
+126 LAENGKL

-141 KALLDSYYQLAQMCS
+141 KALLNSYYQLAQMCG
-156 WEVECFDYS
+156 WEIECFDYS

-214 AIDTMIASGAYAVND
+214 AIDTMIASGAYAVNN

-272 EARQKITASLE
+272 AARQKITASLE

-546 VLGVILSIAMAA
+546 
-558 TSVTRYLGNVAQNV
+558 
-572 YLQNRVQELQPAQA
+572 
-586 VYNDYLAAEA
+586 
-596 QYDKYTY
+596 
-603 LYAYTQTPNENLV
+603 
-616 EFINE
+616 
-621 LEQILP
+621 
-627 DSFYTNSFSSDQ
+627 
-639 TGISMSVT
+639 
-647 VEGKAAAARTIL
+647 
-659 NIRNMQSID
+659 
-668 DVEISNITDSKDE
+668 
-681 TGTSIVTFSIT
+681 
-692 GSYKELTDETEESG
+692 ELTDETEESG
-706 EAQADT
+706 EAQTGT

>member
-1 MAMNNRVLSIEIG
+1 MNNRVLSIEIG
-14 NSFTKICEMD
+14 NSFTKICEID

-43 IVVDGMLQPTQ
+43 VVVDGMLQPTQ
-54 EYADR
+54 EYADHL
-59 MVNALGT
+59 VNALGT
-66 NGIRTKKV
+66 NGIRTKRV

-104 NANEY
+104 NANDY

-126 LTENGKL
+126 LTEEGKL

-141 KALLDSYYQLAQMCS
+141 KALLDSYYQLAQMCG

-173 RDEKSEKVTMVIK
+173 RDEKSEKVTMMIK

-214 AIDTMIASGAYAVND
+214 AIETMIASGAYAVND

-244 RVLHPGDKV
+244 RVLHQGDKL

-272 EARQKITASLE
+272 AARQKITSTLE
-283 PLIVGVSRV
+283 PLIVGVNRV
-292 IDFYDSRNSENPIEK
+292 IDFYDSRNGDTPIERT
-307 SYVTGLG
+307 YVTGLG

-332 HTLSEM
+332 HTLSDME
-338 DDKIGMSKAIRSTR
+338 DKIGMSKAIRSTR

-369 IDKSTQKSKGLT
+369 IDKSQQKGKGMT

-402 SIAMAATSVTRYLGN
+402 SIAMAVTSLTRYFGTVAEN
-417 VAQNV
+417 VA
-422 YLQNRV
+422 LQARV
-428 QELQPAQAVY
+428 EELQPAQTVY
-438 NDYLAAEAQYD
+438 NEYLSAAAQYD
-449 KYTYLYAYTQ
+449 KYKYLYEYTEN
-459 TPNENLVEFINELEQ
+459 PNENLVEFINELEQ
-474 ILPDS
+474 ILPSS
-479 FYTNSFSS
+479 FWTNSFSS
-487 DQTGISMSVT
+487 DLEGISMSVT
-497 VEGKAAAARTILNI
+497 VGGKAAAARTILNI
-511 RNMQSIDDVEISNIT
+511 RNMQSIEDVQISGIT
-526 DSKDE
+526 DTKDE
-531 TGTSIVTFSITGSYK
+531 AGNSTVTFSITGTYK
-546 VLGVILSIAMAA
+546 A
-558 TSVTRYLGNVAQNV
+558 
-572 YLQNRVQELQPAQA
+572 
-586 VYNDYLAAEA
+586 
-596 QYDKYTY
+596 
-603 LYAYTQTPNENLV
+603 
-616 EFINE
+616 
-621 LEQILP
+621 
-627 DSFYTNSFSSDQ
+627 
-639 TGISMSVT
+639 
-647 VEGKAAAARTIL
+647 
-659 NIRNMQSID
+659 
-668 DVEISNITDSKDE
+668 
-681 TGTSIVTFSIT
+681 
-692 GSYKELTDETEESG
+692 LTDESAEQT
-706 EAQADT
+706 DT
-712 QTAQ
+712 LTVQ